1 MGDIFERRDGDCI
14 TLTISNEGKLNAL
27 TVEMWKRLKLAFD
40 GYATDDQLRYVIITG
55 AGEKAF
61 CSGADISEFEWSRTT
76 YEQVVNFHENLVLP
90 CLTAIGAC
98 PCPVVAAVRGV
109 CVGGGLEIASVCDIR
124 IADTTSR
131 FGAPVGRMGFPLA
144 FAETRVLFQ
153 LVGPATAAELLIQ
166 GRMFSAQEAL
176 ESGIVARIAAPD
188 CLQGLLDGVV
198 SDILK
203 SSRLASRSHK
213 RQLHRLL
220 ADQGPVGK
228 EERFAEYAFADTE
241 EYRQGIR
248 RFLQKRNVVGGGDGA

>member
-1 MGDIFERRDGDCI
+1 MRYSYRGYNVSFRRAGRTDGIPSSICRD
-14 TLTISNEGKLNAL
+14 A
-27 TVEMWKRLKLAFD
+27 R
-40 GYATDDQLRYVIITG
+40 
-55 AGEKAF
+55 
-61 CSGADISEFEWSRTT
+61 
-76 YEQVVNFHENLVLP
+76 
-90 CLTAIGAC
+90 AI
-98 PCPVVAAVRGV
+98 P
-109 CVGGGLEIASVCDIR
+109 
-124 IADTTSR
+124 
-131 FGAPVGRMGFPLA
+131 
-144 FAETRVLFQ
+144 

-188 CLQGLLDGVV
+188 CLQGLLDDVV

-248 RFLQKRNVVGGGDGA
+248 RFLQKRNVVGGSDGA